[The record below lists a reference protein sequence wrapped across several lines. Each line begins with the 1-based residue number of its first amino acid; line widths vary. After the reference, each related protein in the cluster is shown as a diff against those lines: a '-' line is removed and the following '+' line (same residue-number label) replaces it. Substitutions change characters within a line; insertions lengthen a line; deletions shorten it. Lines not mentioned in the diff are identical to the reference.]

1 MKKNT
6 TCHRTLFL
14 WKKEHF
20 LSKEMYFL
28 SQEIYILSQEIY
40 FLSHQIYFLSQ
51 EIYFLW
57 QEIIF
62 LWQSCHWLQFCDYYC
77 VDNVAIF
84 PVVSGEI
91 VYWKI
96 RFPRNFKYY
105 PTLNNRYLLIGI
117 APWPCN
123 RRFCHFVSMYG
134 KNMVRIL
141 RRKNEQPAYHFQS
154 CLC

>member
-20 LSKEMYFL
+20 LS
-28 SQEIYILSQEIY
+28 QEIY
-40 FLSHQIYFLSQ
+40 FLSHQINFLSQ

-62 LWQSCHWLQFCDYYC
+62 LWQSCHWLQFCDDYC

-91 VYWKI
+91 IYWKI

-105 PTLNNRYLLIGI
+105 PTLGGISQEFVKNYQIKLCLNFVVFPEQLGKICIGTDFSCMQLNFWLDCTQLAADWNRSISN
-117 APWPCN
+117 A
-123 RRFCHFVSMYG
+123 F
-134 KNMVRIL
+134 
-141 RRKNEQPAYHFQS
+141 
-154 CLC
+154 